1 MAAQYPQSFRLPDV
15 EYSAAVDMGVLRT
28 PFDSG
33 ASRQRRRYTWMP
45 TQISVRFVMHYQ
57 RKALWLQWWN
67 QNAYDWFEMAVPDMT
82 VKHATDRCEP
92 LLVRCI
98 TDLQINP
105 VGRDHVE
112 ITTVI
117 ELHPAWNAA
126 MAGQGP
132 NQICWIIAGTPPAP
146 AADTVTAGTPAAP
159 AVDTVTAGTP
169 ANPACII

>member
-1 MAAQYPQSFRLPDV
+1 MAAQYPQSFRLPDI

-45 TQISVRFVMHYQ
+45 TQLQVRFVLHYQ
-57 RKALWLQWWN
+57 QKALWLNWWN
-67 QNAYDWFEMAVPDMT
+67 KNAYDWFTMAVPDMT

-92 LLVRCI
+92 LQVRCI
-98 TDLQINP
+98 ADLNITP

-117 ELHPAWNAA
+117 ELHPGWNAA
-126 MAGQGP
+126 AAAAPKCM
-132 NQICWIIAGTPPAP
+132 WIIAGTPTAPATDTFTGGTPAAP
-146 AADTVTAGTPAAP
+146 AANTVTAGTPAK
-159 AVDTVTAGTP
+159 
-169 ANPACII
+169 PACLI